1 MNRPGESRTLREA
14 RPGMEEEGLRRPAPP
29 FSREHLQS
37 RRGPQGGCVQTPASG
52 RVLGG
57 GAEVRAGSW

>member
-1 MNRPGESRTLREA
+1 
-14 RPGMEEEGLRRPAPP
+14 MEEEGLRRPAPP

-57 GAEVRAGSW
+57 GAEVRWLLVTGSISRPGRW